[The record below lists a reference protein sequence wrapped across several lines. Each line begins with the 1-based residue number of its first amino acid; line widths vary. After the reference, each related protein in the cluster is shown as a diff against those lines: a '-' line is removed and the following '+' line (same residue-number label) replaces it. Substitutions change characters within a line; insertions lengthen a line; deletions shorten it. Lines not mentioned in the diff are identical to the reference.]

1 MKLSHRRQFLHLAAG
16 AATLPVVSRIARAQA
31 YPTRQVTIIV
41 GFPVGGGI
49 DLDARL
55 MAQWLSDRLG
65 QPFNVENRTGS
76 GSAVATEAVVRAPA
90 DGYTLLFA
98 TAANALGPALYPN
111 LKYDFIRDTAPVAG
125 VAFVPIVMVVGPSS
139 PLKTVAD
146 FVAYAKANPT
156 QATIGTTFAGSPVFM
171 ASALFKTMTGL
182 QAPLAQHSSDA
193 AGIADLL
200 AGKVQTH
207 FAGAGAVTEDI
218 RSGKLRALG
227 VTTLT
232 RFELLPDV
240 PPIADAVPGYE
251 ASSWVG
257 FVAPRGAPAEI
268 VETLNREI
276 NAGLIEA
283 KVKARMREIG
293 HVPMPMG
300 AVEFGKFIADETEK
314 WGKVIRAANI
324 KAE

>member
-1 MKLSHRRQFLHLAAG
+1 MSFRTWCGAVTGVVLFVLNSAAM
-16 AATLPVVSRIARAQA
+16 ALDWPTRSMLVVSTVTAGNAGDIVARIVLE
-31 YPTRQVTIIV
+31 QVSKQI
-41 GFPVGGGI
+41 
-49 DLDARL
+49 
-55 MAQWLSDRLG
+55 G
-65 QPFNVENRTGS
+65 QSFVIENRPGAGTNI
-76 GSAVATEAVVRAPA
+76 ATEAGLNASP
-90 DGYTLLFA
+90 DGYTLVFA

-139 PLKTVAD
+139 PLKTVAN
-146 FVAYAKANPT
+146 FVAFAKANPT

-193 AGIADLL
+193 AGHCRLP

-218 RSGKLRALG
+218 RGGKLRALG

-240 PPIADAVPGYE
+240 PPIADSVPGYE

-268 VETLNREI
+268 VETLSREI
-276 NAGLIEA
+276 
-283 KVKARMREIG
+283 
-293 HVPMPMG
+293 
-300 AVEFGKFIADETEK
+300 
-314 WGKVIRAANI
+314 
-324 KAE
+324 

>member
-1 MKLSHRRQFLHLAAG
+1 MVEKKKKLSRRKFLHLAAG
-16 AATLPVVSRIARAQA
+16 AAALPAVSRFAWAQA

-49 DLDARL
+49 DIDARL
-55 MAQWLSDRLG
+55 MAQWLSARLG

-76 GSAVATEAVVRAPA
+76 GSALSTEAVVRAPA

-98 TAANALGPALYPN
+98 TAANALGPALYPD
-111 LKYDFIRDTAPVAG
+111 LGYDFIRDTAPVAG

-200 AGKVQTH
+200 GGEIPNHLARPA
-207 FAGAGAVTEDI
+207 AGAGEGRRGGVPGAPRRAV
-218 RSGKLRALG
+218 G

-257 FVAPRGAPAEI
+257 IVAPRGAPAEI

-300 AVEFGKFIADETEK
+300 AVEFGK
-314 WGKVIRAANI
+314 
-324 KAE
+324 

>member
-1 MKLSHRRQFLHLAAG
+1 MKLRHRRQFLRLAG
-16 AATLPVVSRIARAQA
+16 GTAALPAVSRITWAQA

-55 MAQWLSDRLG
+55 MAQWLSNRLG

-111 LKYDFIRDTAPVAG
+111 LNYNFIRDTAPVAA
-125 VAFVPIVMVVGPSS
+125 VAFVPIVMVVGPYS

-156 QATIGTTFAGSPVFM
+156 QATIGTTFPGSPVFM

-182 QAPLAQHSSDA
+182 DVPLAKHPSDA

-200 AGKVQTH
+200 AGKVQAH
-207 FAGAGAVTEDI
+207 LAGAGAVAGDGK
-218 RSGKLRALG
+218 SGKLRAL
-227 VTTLT
+227 
-232 RFELLPDV
+232 
-240 PPIADAVPGYE
+240 
-251 ASSWVG
+251 
-257 FVAPRGAPAEI
+257 
-268 VETLNREI
+268 
-276 NAGLIEA
+276 
-283 KVKARMREIG
+283 
-293 HVPMPMG
+293 
-300 AVEFGKFIADETEK
+300 
-314 WGKVIRAANI
+314 
-324 KAE
+324 